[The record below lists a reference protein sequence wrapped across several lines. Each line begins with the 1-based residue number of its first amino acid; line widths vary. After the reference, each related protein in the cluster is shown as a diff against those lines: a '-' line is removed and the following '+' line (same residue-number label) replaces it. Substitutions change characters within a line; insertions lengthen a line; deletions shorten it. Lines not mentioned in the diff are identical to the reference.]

1 MFDLRLDRPTNHSD
15 LDVTEILSHLPRRL
29 RAHGLASIP
38 TVIHAQTLNGLYLQN
53 QSIGRGDAWNYY
65 YFWPDGHV
73 CETMPKGGFG
83 PSTTYAEV
91 SRQAPA
97 NIREVANDRPINGE
111 YAERAA

>member
-1 MFDLRLDRPTNHSD
+1 MSRKSSRTSLVVCALM
-15 LDVTEILSHLPRRL
+15 V
-29 RAHGLASIP
+29 LASTP
-38 TVIHAQTLNGLYLQN
+38 TVIDAQALNGLYLQN

-97 NIREVANDRPINGE
+97 TCGT
-111 YAERAA
+111 YALRGNKLNLQIGGACCIEP